1 MTHSQAAE
9 SVHIRID
16 RPEYEATF
24 RKVFCAWHAV
34 RCMRGRWLHKSRF
47 RSQPNTLVFYQRA
60 ARASKRHDTRTWN
73 TQTQVLLLCVYVCVC
88 LIPSAFTGAF
98 MPHTIKTSQSLMQY
112 WVRLF
117 DSKAGGTERFVAN
130 SIGAR
135 NVFFFPAGL
144 LVKTSWIRLS
154 NVEGKPRKEQ
164 VNGKTDWFHSIGW
177 QHIMQQV
184 WSISHHIWYHLK
196 VSLKGPLRAHYLS
209 NRCFIHH
216 NLIGI

>member
-9 SVHIRID
+9 SGHIRID

-24 RKVFCAWHAV
+24 RRVFCAWHAV

-47 RSQPNTLVFYQRA
+47 RSLPNTLVFYKRA
-60 ARASKRHDTRTWN
+60 ARASKQHDTRTWN
-73 TQTQVLLLCVYVCVC
+73 TQTQVLLLCVFD
-88 LIPSAFTGAF
+88 PSAFTGAF

-135 NVFFFPAGL
+135 NVFFFYSLGFSSKQVGYGYPTSKESRGRSTWMEKLRGFIQLAGNTSCSRFEV
-144 LVKTSWIRLS
+144 LVTIFDI
-154 NVEGKPRKEQ
+154 
-164 VNGKTDWFHSIGW
+164 T
-177 QHIMQQV
+177 
-184 WSISHHIWYHLK
+184 
-196 VSLKGPLRAHYLS
+196 
-209 NRCFIHH
+209 
-216 NLIGI
+216 